1 VNIHSAVRDNTDPP
15 ANLAYEEALFNS
27 LRAAPQPACLF
38 YVNDPCI
45 VLGRGNVA
53 EQWVHLAATQA
64 DNVPVLRRF
73 TGGGAV
79 YLDHGVLNFSF
90 IVPKS
95 MLAGPAQPP
104 AIAAGPQRYI
114 DFFRG
119 VVIRALS
126 RGGVGYSATGVSDIS
141 LNGRKVSGNAQRVAA
156 NLVLHHG
163 TLLLRCPLD
172 EIERYLKVPPNRAG
186 VPHAGFVTGL
196 SEEGRLHTQ
205 ATLREWL
212 AAEFKAACLE
222 IIADSD

>member
-1 VNIHSAVRDNTDPP
+1 MNIPVLIRDSTEPQ
-15 ANLAYEEALFNS
+15 ANLAYEEALFHS
-27 LRAAPQPACLF
+27 LRVAPEPTCLF

-53 EQWVHLAATQA
+53 EQWVHLTGAQA

-73 TGGGAV
+73 TGGGTV
-79 YLDHGVLNFSF
+79 YHDRQVLNFSY

-95 MLAGPAQPP
+95 LLANPVQSPQILAGPQK
-104 AIAAGPQRYI
+104 YI

-126 RGGVGYSATGVSDIS
+126 RGGAGYSATGVSDVS
-141 LNGRKVSGNAQRVAA
+141 LHGRKVSGNAQRIAA

-163 TLLLRCPLD
+163 TLMLKCPL
-172 EIERYLKVPPNRAG
+172 EAIERYLKVPPNRSG

-196 SEEGRLHTQ
+196 HEEGRLHEL
-205 ATLREWL
+205 ATLRGWL
-212 AAEFKAACLE
+212 ADEFERACRGSG
-222 IIADSD
+222 A